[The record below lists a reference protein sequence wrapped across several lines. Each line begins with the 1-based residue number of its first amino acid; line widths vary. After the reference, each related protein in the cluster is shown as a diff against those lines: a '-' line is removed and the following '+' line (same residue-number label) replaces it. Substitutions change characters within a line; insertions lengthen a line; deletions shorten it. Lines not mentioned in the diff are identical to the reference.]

1 MPRLIAA
8 AAAALITTM
17 PAHALDLSGGTL
29 RGASEQPDGAALE
42 KLAGLDIAPPAP
54 FAAEDELDAMVAE
67 DAALAIEPADGF
79 VPLDEPDVV
88 NDAVD
93 AVEDGDAIEAVDVAA
108 EADDML
114 FGLLEDESADPDDDT
129 SYDTPER
136 FVEAIPVLAVPE
148 AGFQAVLPTAST
160 SVAVLPSGGWGGNE
174 WGTNNPRPST
184 VVMGGS
190 WRSR

>member
-67 DAALAIEPADGF
+67 DAALAIEPADSF

-88 NDAVD
+88 DEAV
-93 AVEDGDAIEAVDVAA
+93 DAIEAVDVAT